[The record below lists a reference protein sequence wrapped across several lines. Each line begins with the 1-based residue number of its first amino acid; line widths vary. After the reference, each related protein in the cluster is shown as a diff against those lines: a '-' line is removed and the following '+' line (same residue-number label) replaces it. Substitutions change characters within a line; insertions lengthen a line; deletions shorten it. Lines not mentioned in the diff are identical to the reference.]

1 MTPRA
6 VVSIEGID
14 LVDAYS
20 SKVKLF
26 SSGSEQLPGAGHS
39 FVLGSYLRSHK
50 KRAVI
55 VCPDESTARRLAEE
69 VQFFTG
75 RGLFLPSRQV
85 IAYEQVR
92 VSRDVEIERR
102 LAFHSLRDDSSSIV
116 FTVPEILLENLY
128 PADHSGEDHSMDLKV
143 EDEISPDDLAR
154 RLTDL
159 GYEAVERTELPG
171 EFTRKGGLM
180 DIFPPGLESPVRI
193 DFFDVLI
200 ESIRPFNA
208 ETQMGSDARWKAV
221 RIDAGCETVL
231 TAAESKALRA
241 KMSAL
246 AKNLE
251 VPPWAD
257 SEMGSLNSRDC
268 ESLHEYLPLI
278 ESGSTLYDLHKDSTW
293 IFVDRDRIE
302 ERLDLARREIET
314 CYNRHASVYLCLSPE
329 KVFHLQG
336 AGGLKGLDLITSQI
350 AGENGIHSIDGV
362 KGRIAEIQK
371 ALLAIVDGGDQVFV
385 TAPDGAQLER
395 ISGVFKTEKRLK
407 AKTVESLVLPKNQP
421 LGLLVAPLREGFRIP
436 ALGIQLLTDGDLFGR
451 TYKKKSFFKRRK
463 SSPIESFLDL
473 KEGDVVVHVNH
484 GIGRFL
490 KLERVTAAGRE
501 RDFLIVEYADNDR
514 LYVPLDQI
522 SLVQKYSAPTEN
534 PRLDSLGKAS
544 FKKVRERVEQ
554 RAEELAQEL
563 VKIYSA
569 RMAARGFAFPPDTIW
584 QDEFESAFEWEETPD
599 QLLAIEAVKQDME
612 SPRPMDRL
620 VCGDVGYGKTE
631 VAIRAAFKA
640 VMAGKQ
646 VAFIC
651 PTTVL
656 AMQHFRTLARRFTD
670 YPIRVDWLSRFRSA
684 AESTLVKEKLKKGDL
699 DVVVG
704 THSLLA
710 ADIGFKN
717 LGLLIIDEE
726 QRFGVAHKEAV
737 KKMRVLVDVLTL
749 SATPIPRTLHMSLAG
764 IRDLSI
770 IQTPPRNR
778 LPVMTHVME
787 DSDQVFKE
795 AIDRE
800 LDRGG
805 QVFYLHNR
813 IDSIERAAARV
824 RSSIKDVSVG
834 VLHGRM
840 DDEDVENILLDFID
854 RKYHVLVT
862 TSIIENG
869 IDMPTVN
876 TLLVDD
882 SDHFGLSQLY
892 QLRGRV
898 GRSDLQAYA
907 YFFCSDRR
915 TLNETAQKRLN
926 TLLEYQELGSGF
938 KVAMRDLEIRGAGNI
953 LGKEQSGDIM
963 DVGFEMYI
971 KLLEEA
977 VARVRGE
984 DHKIDVHT
992 SINLRTDMYLPETYI
1007 PDTRQRIEFYKRF
1020 EGAVSEAEVDEL
1032 LAELEDRFGTAP
1044 EQVETFVALERIR
1057 VLASACGFE
1066 SIYQEDSGRVQL
1078 KPSTYFR
1085 VPGPRLIQVLEKK
1098 VGFHI
1103 QAGNPGVL
1111 FYQSKSNLL
1120 TSLARDLRHLVPPE
1134 RLAGAAPA
1142 G

>member
-1 MTPRA
+1 
-6 VVSIEGID
+6 VN
-14 LVDAYS
+14 
-20 SKVKLF
+20 LF
-26 SSGSEQLPGAGHS
+26 SSGAEEAPAAGHG
-39 FVLGSYLRSHK
+39 FVLSAFLRKHK
-50 KRAVI
+50 GKTI
-55 VCPDESTARRLAEE
+55 LVCPDESTARRLAEE
-69 VQFFTG
+69 IRFFTG
-75 RGLFLPSRQV
+75 RGMFLPSRQV

-92 VSRDVEIERR
+92 VSRDVENERR
-102 LAFHSLRDDSSSIV
+102 LAFHALRDDPGAIV
-116 FTVPEILLENLY
+116 LTVPETLLEHLY
-128 PADHSGEDHSMDLKV
+128 PADMSGDEHSLDLRV
-143 EDEISPDDLAR
+143 EQEISPDDLAR

-171 EFTRKGGLM
+171 EFTKKGGLM
-180 DIFPPGLESPVRI
+180 DIFPPGLDSPVRI

-208 ETQMGSDARWKAV
+208 ETQMGSDVRFKSV

-231 TAAESKALRA
+231 TASESESLRKKMAASA
-241 KMSAL
+241 KG
-246 AKNLE
+246 LE
-251 VPPWAD
+251 LPPWAD
-257 SEMGSLNSRDC
+257 SELGSLNSRDC

-278 ESGSTLYDLHKDSTW
+278 EAGVTLYDLHKTSTW
-293 IFVDRDRIE
+293 IFVDREKIQ
-302 ERLDLARREIET
+302 ERLEMAKREIEE
-314 CYNRHASVYLCLSPE
+314 CYNRHKTVYLCISPE
-329 KVFHLQG
+329 RVFHLQG
-336 AGGLKGLDLITSQI
+336 AGGIKALDLVSSQI
-350 AGENGIHSIDGV
+350 AGSNGIHAIEGV

-371 ALLAIVDGGDQVFV
+371 AVLSIVDGGDQVFV
-385 TAPDGAQLER
+385 TALDGAQLER

-407 AKTVESLVLPKNQP
+407 AKTVESFVLPKNQP
-421 LGLLVAPLREGFRIP
+421 VGLLVAPLREGIRIP
-436 ALGIQLLTDGDLFGR
+436 ALNVQILTDGDLFGR

-501 RDFLIVEYADNDR
+501 RDFLILEYADNDR

-522 SLVQKYSAPTEN
+522 SMVQRYSAPTDN

-544 FKKVRERVEQ
+544 FKKVRDRVQQ
-554 RAEELAQEL
+554 RTEELAEEL

-569 RMAARGFAFPPDTIW
+569 RMAARGFSFPPDTIW
-584 QDEFESAFEWEETPD
+584 QDEFEAAFEWEETPD
-599 QLLAIEAVKQDME
+599 QLSAIEAVKQDME

-656 AMQHFRTLARRFTD
+656 AMQHYRTLAKRFAN
-670 YPIRVDWLSRFRSA
+670 YPIRVDWLSRFRTTG
-684 AESTLVKEKLKKGDL
+684 ESNAVKEKLKKGDL

-710 ADIGFKN
+710 ADVSFKN

-787 DSDQVFKE
+787 DSDQIFKE

-824 RSSIKDVSVG
+824 RASIKDVSVG

-840 DDEDVENILLDFID
+840 DDEDVENILLDFLD

-984 DHKIDVHT
+984 EHKIDVHT
-992 SINLRTDMYLPETYI
+992 SINLRTDMYLPENYI

-1032 LAELEDRFGTAP
+1032 LVELQDRFGPAP
-1044 EQVETFVALERIR
+1044 ELVETFVALERIR

-1078 KPSTYFR
+1078 KPSNYFR

-1098 VGFHI
+1098 LGFHI
-1103 QAGNPGVL
+1103 QAGNPGIL
-1111 FYQSKSNLL
+1111 YYQSKGSLL
-1120 TSLARDLRHLVPPE
+1120 ASLARDLRHLVPPE
-1134 RLAGAAPA
+1134 RLAPA

>member
-1 MTPRA
+1 MN
-6 VVSIEGID
+6 
-14 LVDAYS
+14 
-20 SKVKLF
+20 LF
-26 SSGSEQLPGAGHS
+26 SSGAEELPGAGHG
-39 FVLGSYLRSHK
+39 FVLSAFLRK
-50 KRAVI
+50 AGKRTII
-55 VCPDESTARRLAEE
+55 VCPDESTARRLADE

-102 LAFHSLRDDSSSIV
+102 LAFHSLRDEADAVV
-116 FTVPEILLENLY
+116 FTVPETLLENLY
-128 PADHSGEDHSMDLKV
+128 PADMSGDEHSLELRV
-143 EDEISPDDLAR
+143 EQEISPDHLAR

-180 DIFPPGLESPVRI
+180 DIFPPGLDSPVRI

-208 ETQMGSDARWKAV
+208 ETQMGSDARWKSV
-221 RIDAGCETVL
+221 RVDAGCETVL
-231 TAAESKALRA
+231 TASESESLRQ
-241 KMSAL
+241 KMRASAGG
-246 AKNLE
+246 LE
-251 VPPWAD
+251 LPPWAD
-257 SEMGSLNSRDC
+257 SELGGLNSRDC

-278 ESGSTLYDLHKDSTW
+278 ESGSTLYDLYKGDTSW
-293 IFVDRDRIE
+293 IFVDRDRVE
-302 ERLDLARREIET
+302 ERLEMARREIDE
-314 CYNRHASVYLCLSPE
+314 CYNRHKPLYLCLAPE
-329 KVFHLQG
+329 RVFHLQG
-336 AGGLKGLDLITSQI
+336 AGGIKGLDLVSSQNPG
-350 AGENGIHSIDGV
+350 ANGIHSVEGV

-371 ALLAIVDGGDQVFV
+371 AVLAIVDAGDQVFV

-407 AKTVESLVLPKNQP
+407 AKTVQSFALPRAQP
-421 LGLLVAPLREGFRIP
+421 LGLLVAPLREGIRIP
-436 ALGIQLLTDGDLFGR
+436 ALNVQILTDGDLFGR

-501 RDFLIVEYADNDR
+501 RDFLILEYADNDR

-522 SLVQKYSAPTEN
+522 SMVQRYSAPTDN

-544 FKKVRERVEQ
+544 FKKVRDRVQARTEQ
-554 RAEELAQEL
+554 LAEEL

-569 RMAARGFAFPPDTIW
+569 RMAARGFSFPPDTVW

-656 AMQHFRTLARRFTD
+656 AMQHYRTLARRFTD

-684 AESTLVKEKLKKGDL
+684 GESTAVKEKLRKGDL

-710 ADIGFKN
+710 GDVNFKN
-717 LGLLIIDEE
+717 LGLLIVDEE

-778 LPVMTHVME
+778 LAVMTHVME
-787 DSDQVFKE
+787 DSDQIFKE
-795 AIDRE
+795 AIERE
-800 LDRGG
+800 LERGG

-824 RSSIKDVSVG
+824 RSCIKDVSVG

-840 DDEDVENILLDFID
+840 DDEDVENILLDFLD

-869 IDMPTVN
+869 IDMPSVN

-915 TLNETAQKRLN
+915 ALNETAQKRLN

-984 DHKIDVHT
+984 EHKIDVHT
-992 SINLRTDMYLPETYI
+992 SINLRTDMYLPEEYI

-1020 EGAVSEAEVDEL
+1020 EAAISEAEVDEL
-1032 LAELEDRFGTAP
+1032 LVELQDRFGPAP
-1044 EQVETFVALERIR
+1044 ELVETFVALERIR

-1078 KPSTYFR
+1078 KPSSYFR

-1098 VGFHI
+1098 LGFHI
-1103 QAGNPGVL
+1103 QAGNPGIL
-1111 FYQSKSNLL
+1111 YYQSKGNLL
-1120 TSLARDLRHLVPPE
+1120 SSLARDLRHLVPPE
-1134 RLAGAAPA
+1134 RLTPA